1 MMRNLRNR
9 STEIELMDDPN
20 VPEKALKDALLDIS
34 KVNRMLGGNL
44 ITIRAIE
51 KLFKENSKKRKWT
64 IVDIGCGDGEMLR
77 LIVDKC
83 KDDDL
88 ELNLIGLDINSQSI
102 DIARSMSKNYP
113 EISFIKKDV
122 MMIDVNSFTCDIVI
136 CTLTIHHFT
145 DEEILKF
152 IKQFTLFTKVGII
165 INDLHRSR
173 VAYVLYMLFSRIFIR
188 SYVAKNDGLVSIAS
202 AFKKHELETFAKKLK
217 LKTSKVTWKWAF
229 RYLWLIKTV

>member
-1 MMRNLRNR
+1 MMRDLHNR
-9 STEIELMDDPN
+9 STERELMDDPN
-20 VPEKALKDALLDIS
+20 VPEEALKDALSDIS
-34 KVNRMLGGNL
+34 KVNRMLGGNM

-51 KLFKENSKKRKWT
+51 KLFKENPTKKQWT
-64 IVDIGCGDGEMLR
+64 IVDMGCGDGEMLR
-77 LIVDKC
+77 LIADTC
-83 KDDDL
+83 KKKHL
-88 ELNLIGLDINSQSI
+88 ELNLIGLDISSQSI
-102 DIARSMSKNYP
+102 EMAKTMSRDYT

-122 MMIDVNSFTCDIVI
+122 MKIDTHSFTCDII
-136 CTLTIHHFT
+136 LCTLTMHHFT
-145 DEEILKF
+145 NEEILRF

-173 VAYVLYMLFSRIFIR
+173 VAYVLYMLFSRIFIK